1 MVNAPIF
8 MKTMNNSVSET
19 PAFSETSAISESMK
33 IFVVTKLE
41 NISSMTR
48 SLSSQ
53 CSGDFGEKSALKTVK
68 YEKNQKKV

>member
-1 MVNAPIF
+1 
-8 MKTMNNSVSET
+8 
-19 PAFSETSAISESMK
+19 MK

-68 YEKNQKKV
+68 YEKNQKKSLKIFGEKKKVRIFAVRLRNNDA

>member
-1 MVNAPIF
+1 
-8 MKTMNNSVSET
+8 
-19 PAFSETSAISESMK
+19 MK
-33 IFVVTKLE
+33 IFVATKLE

-48 SLSSQ
+48 RFSGQ

>member
-1 MVNAPIF
+1 
-8 MKTMNNSVSET
+8 
-19 PAFSETSAISESMK
+19 MK

-68 YEKNQKKV
+68 YEKKSKKSLKIFGEKKKVRIFAVRLRNNGSSLKILKD

>member
-1 MVNAPIF
+1 
-8 MKTMNNSVSET
+8 
-19 PAFSETSAISESMK
+19 MK

-68 YEKNQKKV
+68 YEKNQKKSLKIFGEKKKVRIFAVRLRNNGSSLKILKD